1 MRISDWSSDV
11 CSSDLAEREAAEPER
26 GARDREQDDRRSRA
40 HPKVRFHQGCHCRD
54 SFLEPLPFRGGVG
67 VGALGVAQGR
77 WPDRQSGA
85 WGKSGSVR
93 VYLGGRRIIKKKTQK
108 LIVTKIELKEK

>member
-1 MRISDWSSDV
+1 MYFRCRSVFFFKQKTAYEVRISDWSSDV
-11 CSSDLAEREAAEPER
+11 CSSDLAAEPER

-77 WPDRQSGA
+77 WPPPAATSQQA
-85 WGKSGSVR
+85 GKSR
-93 VYLGGRRIIKKKTQK
+93 CPPLKGRG
-108 LIVTKIELKEK
+108 